1 MTFEDIKSTLKR
13 LFNRLIA
20 TSIHSATIVK
30 QEEAFYCKSK
40 LKKKKKK
47 LLTSQN
53 KNKNSKCNPLNKHG
67 QISEILMCIR
77 QINVHIKMKDLD
89 WL

>member
-13 LFNRLIA
+13 LFNRLIT

-40 LKKKKKK
+40 LKKKKK